1 MFSCFRKSIITN
13 VIVPVK
19 IYPDNYIIDENS
31 PLPIPQ
37 RKLISSLKVKEKLNV
52 TPNLLIK

>member
-31 PLPIPQ
+31 LPIPQ